1 MKKYE
6 KFIPE
11 GMRDML
17 FEECNTRKMLE
28 SAISSTLGKRGYNRV
43 ETPSIEFFDL
53 FNRSSVGVSC
63 EEMYKMT
70 DARGRLI
77 VARPD
82 NTLPIARL
90 VATRLKNAELPLRM
104 YYAQTVFRQNP
115 ALAGHRDEILQSGIE
130 LIGMKGLRADLEVL
144 ALSID
149 ALTSCN
155 TLDFRIE
162 IGNAGFYK
170 YILSKLNAD
179 ESTKYKITELIE
191 NKNAPALNALLDELG
206 DNSTT
211 QMLRLLPTMFGDEE
225 VIDAAIAL
233 CNDDEVTALLTYLR
247 QVYRALGE
255 LGYGGKIT
263 IDLGLVHGGSYYTGI
278 VFRGYVEGSG
288 LAVISGGRYDGLLGE
303 LGNDCP
309 AVGFAID
316 VDELTQAVISHGG
329 AVETSVPDVLVF
341 AQDNME
347 MRQQIYAKSLTEQ
360 GLVCVTWLGDN
371 IEKARS
377 YALNKGIGR
386 IDIVKADGIETVEV

>member
-1 MKKYE
+1 
-6 KFIPE
+6 
-11 GMRDML
+11 ML

-28 SAISSTLGKRGYNRV
+28 SDISRTLGMRGYNRV

-53 FNRSSVGVSC
+53 FNRGSAGVSC

-70 DARGRLI
+70 DIRGRLI

-104 YYAQTVFRQNP
+104 YYTQTVFRQNP

-149 ALTSCN
+149 ALTSSN
-155 TLDFRIE
+155 DLDFRIE

-170 YILSKLNAD
+170 YILSKLEAD
-179 ESTKYKITELIE
+179 EATKEKITELIE
-191 NKNAPALNALLDELG
+191 SKNSPALNAVLEEFG
-206 DNSTT
+206 DNNIA
-211 QMLRLLPTMFGDEE
+211 QILRRLPTLFGDDK
-225 VIDAAIAL
+225 VIDTAIEMCA
-233 CNDDEVTALLTYLR
+233 DDEVTKLLTYLR
-247 QVYRALGE
+247 QVYNALSE
-255 LGYGGKIT
+255 LGYGGKIS

-316 VDELTQAVISHGG
+316 VDELTQAVIAHGG
-329 AVETSVPDVLVF
+329 AVETKVPDVLVF
-341 AQDNME
+341 AQEQME
-347 MRQQIYAKSLTEQ
+347 MRQQIYAKSLTNQ
-360 GLVCVTWLGDN
+360 GLVCETWLGDN

-377 YALNKGIGR
+377 YALVKSIKR

>member
-17 FEECNTRKMLE
+17 FEECNTRNMLE
-28 SAISSTLGKRGYNRV
+28 SDICRTLGMRGYNRV

-53 FNRSSVGVSC
+53 FNRGSSGVSC
-63 EEMYKMT
+63 EEMFKMT
-70 DARGRLI
+70 DIRGRLI

-104 YYAQTVFRQNP
+104 YYNQTVFRQNP
-115 ALAGHRDEILQSGIE
+115 ALAGHRDEILQSGVE

-155 TLDFRIE
+155 DLDFRIE
-162 IGNAGFYK
+162 LGNAGFYK
-170 YILSKLNAD
+170 YILSKLDAD
-179 ESTKYKITELIE
+179 EATKEKITELIE
-191 NKNAPALNALLDELG
+191 SKNSPALNSVLEQFG
-206 DNSTT
+206 DDKIAGI
-211 QMLRLLPTMFGDEE
+211 LRCLPTMFGGVE
-225 VIDAAIAL
+225 VIETAVKMCD
-233 CNDDEVTALLTYLR
+233 DDEVANLLTYLR
-247 QVYRALGE
+247 QVYDALGE
-255 LGYGGKIT
+255 LGYGGKIS

-316 VDELTQAVISHGG
+316 VDELTQAVIAHGG
-329 AVETSVPDVLVF
+329 AVATKVADVLVF
-341 AQDNME
+341 AQDGME
-347 MRQQIYAKSLTEQ
+347 MRQQIYAKSLTNQ
-360 GLVCVTWLGDN
+360 GLICETWLGDN
-371 IEKARS
+371 IEKARA
-377 YALNKGIGR
+377 YALVKDIKR

>member
-1 MKKYE
+1 
-6 KFIPE
+6 
-11 GMRDML
+11 ML

-28 SAISSTLGKRGYNRV
+28 SDISRTLGMRGYNRV

-53 FNRSSVGVSC
+53 FNRGSAGVSC

-70 DARGRLI
+70 DIRGRLI

-104 YYAQTVFRQNP
+104 YYTQTVFRQNP

-149 ALTSCN
+149 ALTSSN
-155 TLDFRIE
+155 DLDFRIE

-170 YILSKLNAD
+170 YILSRLEAD
-179 ESTKYKITELIE
+179 DATKEKITELIE
-191 NKNAPALNALLDELG
+191 SKNSPALNAVLEQFED
-206 DNSTT
+206 DKIA
-211 QMLRLLPTMFGDEE
+211 QVLRRLPTLFGDDK
-225 VIDAAIAL
+225 VIDTAIEMCA
-233 CNDDEVTALLTYLR
+233 DDEVTRQLTYLR
-247 QVYRALGE
+247 QVYNALSE
-255 LGYGGKIT
+255 LGYGGKIS

-288 LAVISGGRYDGLLGE
+288 LAVITGGRYDTLLGE

-316 VDELTQAVISHGG
+316 VDELTQAVIAHGG
-329 AVETSVPDVLVF
+329 AVETKVPDVLVF
-341 AQDNME
+341 AQNNME
-347 MRQQIYAKSLTEQ
+347 MRQQIYAKSLTNQ
-360 GLVCVTWLGDN
+360 GLVCETWLGDN

-377 YALNKGIGR
+377 YALVKDIRR
-386 IDIVKADGIETVEV
+386 IDIVKTDGIETVEV

>member
-17 FEECNTRKMLE
+17 FEECNTRKMIE
-28 SAISSTLGKRGYNRV
+28 RDIGHTLGMRGYNRV

-53 FNRSSVGVSC
+53 FNRSSAGVSC
-63 EEMYKMT
+63 EEMFKMT
-70 DARGRLI
+70 DIRGRLI

-104 YYAQTVFRQNP
+104 YYTQTVFRQNP

-149 ALTSCN
+149 ALTSSN
-155 TLDFRIE
+155 NLDFRIE

-170 YILSKLNAD
+170 YILGKLNAD
-179 ESTKYKITELIE
+179 EAVKERITELIE
-191 NKNAPALNALLDELG
+191 SKNSPALSAVLEQLG
-206 DNSTT
+206 DDNIARI
-211 QMLRLLPTMFGDEE
+211 LRLLPTMFGDDKVIDDAIEMCDDEE
-225 VIDAAIAL
+225 V
-233 CNDDEVTALLTYLR
+233 TRLLTYLK
-247 QVYRALGE
+247 QVYTALGE
-255 LGYGGKIT
+255 LGYGGKIS

-316 VDELTQAVISHGG
+316 VDELTQAVIAHGG
-329 AVETSVPDVLVF
+329 AVKTKIPDVLVF
-341 AQDNME
+341 AQEGME
-347 MRQQIYAKSLTEQ
+347 MRQQIYARRLTDE
-360 GLVCVTWLGDN
+360 GLICETWLGDN

-377 YALNKGIGR
+377 YAAIKGIKH

>member
-1 MKKYE
+1 
-6 KFIPE
+6 
-11 GMRDML
+11 ML

-28 SAISSTLGKRGYNRV
+28 GEISRTLGMRGYNRV

-53 FNRSSVGVSC
+53 FNRGSAGVSC

-70 DARGRLI
+70 DIRGRLI

-104 YYAQTVFRQNP
+104 YYTQTVFRQNP

-149 ALTSCN
+149 ALTSSN
-155 TLDFRIE
+155 DLDFRIE

-170 YILSKLNAD
+170 YILSKLDAD
-179 ESTKYKITELIE
+179 EFTKEKITELIE
-191 NKNAPALNALLDELG
+191 SKNSPALSAVLEEFG
-206 DNSTT
+206 DNNIAKI
-211 QMLRLLPTMFGDEE
+211 LRLLPTLFGDDN
-225 VIDAAIAL
+225 VIDAAIEM
-233 CNDDEVTALLTYLR
+233 CDDDEVTRLLTYLR
-247 QVYRALGE
+247 QVYNALGE
-255 LGYGGKIT
+255 LGYGGKIS

-316 VDELTQAVISHGG
+316 VDELTQAVIAHGG
-329 AVETSVPDVLVF
+329 AVETKVPDALVF

-347 MRQQIYAKSLTEQ
+347 MRQQIYAKSLTNQ
-360 GLVCVTWLGDN
+360 GLVCETWLGDN

-377 YALNKGIGR
+377 YALVKGIRR

>member
-28 SAISSTLGKRGYNRV
+28 SDISRTLGMRGYNRV

-53 FNRSSVGVSC
+53 FNRGSAGVSC

-70 DARGRLI
+70 DIRGRLI

-104 YYAQTVFRQNP
+104 YYTQTVFRQNP

-149 ALTSCN
+149 ALTSSN
-155 TLDFRIE
+155 DLDFRIE

-170 YILSKLNAD
+170 YILSKLDAD
-179 ESTKYKITELIE
+179 ESTKEKITELIE
-191 NKNAPALNALLDELG
+191 SKNSPALNTVLEEFG
-206 DNSTT
+206 DNNIAKI
-211 QMLRLLPTMFGDEE
+211 LRHLPTLFGDDK
-225 VIDAAIAL
+225 VIDIAIEMCA
-233 CNDDEVTALLTYLR
+233 DDEVTKLLTYLR
-247 QVYRALGE
+247 QVYNALGE
-255 LGYGGKIT
+255 LGYGGKIS

-316 VDELTQAVISHGG
+316 VDELTQAVIAHGG
-329 AVETSVPDVLVF
+329 AVETKVPDVLVF

-347 MRQQIYAKSLTEQ
+347 MRQQIYAKRLTNQ
-360 GLVCVTWLGDN
+360 GFVCETWLGDN

-377 YALNKGIGR
+377 YALVKGIKR
-386 IDIVKADGIETVEV
+386 IDIVKVDGIETVEV